1 MEKQFYF
8 NSAELADNLKDFSLK
23 GITELSVHDE
33 NIANDKGL
41 LRDFLLRIQ
50 KNAPELFVSIKI
62 NPKILDQEICSLLSS
77 IRSSVEMDFVPSDKG
92 FDKKFYSRKCAL
104 LDNFGVLF
112 GVSLYFA
119 ASENDSLKSFKERLD
134 FSVAQYPNHIDF
146 PQLESDDDENLP
158 RVSGFFS
165 AEDIRAARNIAFS
178 CRTFYS
184 AGRAVS
190 WFNSVLQALRIQ
202 PSVFFAD
209 FAEWQRVNN
218 CDFRSGFVPE
228 DEKHSKIEEMQLLF
242 LEMKLEEKGKGTLI
256 PCVKD
261 IVKINGALS
270 RLTAEGEEATID
282 FVYNPEDLFGPES
295 VDMVSFSNDVCMEH
309 CRVKIFLESDGEP
322 NFMVLNS

>member
-50 KNAPELFVSIKI
+50 KDAPELFVSIEI
-62 NPKILDQEICSLLSS
+62 NPKILDQEICYLLSS
-77 IRSSVEMDFVPSDKG
+77 ISSSVEMDFVPSDKG

-119 ASENDSLKSFKERLD
+119 ASENDSLKSFRERLD

-146 PQLESDDDENLP
+146 PQLESNDDENLP

-202 PSVFFAD
+202 PSVFFCGFCGMAACEQLR
-209 FAEWQRVNN
+209 FQERF
-218 CDFRSGFVPE
+218 CSGGRKTFE
-228 DEKHSKIEEMQLLF
+228 
-242 LEMKLEEKGKGTLI
+242 
-256 PCVKD
+256 
-261 IVKINGALS
+261 N
-270 RLTAEGEEATID
+270 R
-282 FVYNPEDLFGPES
+282 
-295 VDMVSFSNDVCMEH
+295 
-309 CRVKIFLESDGEP
+309 
-322 NFMVLNS
+322 